1 MSNQKN
7 RERMAQNRRL
17 RAMGRPKLPKKK
29 VNISDFG
36 RPAKIDLEPNPAFSP
51 EAKSPVELED
61 IARMLSSPGAG
72 SAAPAGEAGKFYG
85 TMLRESFPPRAGSAV
100 KKPAAKAASI
110 LKGKFL
116 KEGGMVGRAT
126 GQGYG
131 KARKGGNLV

>member
-1 MSNQKN
+1 MAKN
-7 RERMAQNRRL
+7 RRRS
-17 RAMGRPKLPKKK
+17 KKK

-61 IARMLSSPGAG
+61 IARMLASPGAG
-72 SAAPAGEAGKFYG
+72 SAASAGEAGKFYG
-85 TMLRESFPPRAGSAV
+85 TMLREYFPPRAGSAV
-100 KKPAAKAASI
+100 KKSAAKAASM
-110 LKGKFL
+110 LKV
-116 KEGGMVGRAT
+116 GGMVGRAT

>member
-7 RERMAQNRRL
+7 RKRMAQNRRL

-29 VNISDFG
+29 VDDFG
-36 RPAKIDLEPNPAFSP
+36 PAKIDLEPNPAFSP

-72 SAAPAGEAGKFYG
+72 SAGSVGKAGKFYG
-85 TMLRESFPPRAGSAV
+85 NILRESFPPRAGSAV

-131 KARKGGNLV
+131 KARRGGNLV

>member
-7 RERMAQNRRL
+7 RERMAKNRR
-17 RAMGRPKLPKKK
+17 RSKKK

-72 SAAPAGEAGKFYG
+72 SAASAGEAGKFYG

-100 KKPAAKAASI
+100 KKSAAKAASM
-110 LKGKFL
+110 L

-131 KARKGGNLV
+131 KARRGGNLV